1 MLLGRDLAQNLVL
14 GAGSAAKIQG
24 DLATD
29 PGVFGSTGFGD
40 GPERQNYSQKDSD
53 AAEWMAVPHPWSIGA
68 SGVDHKPLFTA

>member
-40 GPERQNYSQKDSD
+40 GPL
-53 AAEWMAVPHPWSIGA
+53 
-68 SGVDHKPLFTA
+68 SGLTWPLDRSAKIHRNRWKTGNSLLKKSARENRIYL